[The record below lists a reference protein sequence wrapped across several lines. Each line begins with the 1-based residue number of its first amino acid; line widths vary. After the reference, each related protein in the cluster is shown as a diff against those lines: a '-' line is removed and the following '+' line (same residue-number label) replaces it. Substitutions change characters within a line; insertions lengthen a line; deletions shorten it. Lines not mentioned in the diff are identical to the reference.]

1 MKKAIILLMTI
12 VATVFVGCDSESTGN
27 VSRVTVFPELTL
39 NGDATIFHIAGTT
52 FNDPGANATVG
63 GAPIEFATNS
73 NLDTNTPGVYSISY
87 SAFND
92 DGFEAAA
99 VRTIYVYETGD
110 DIAGI
115 YSGIRDSRGTG
126 GLVLVSTR
134 TDGNYNITDM
144 LAGFYH
150 QGLGYGPAYAFPG
163 VIAVS
168 SGVVTHV
175 VRGSGGFGP
184 VSIQN
189 GSADTSG
196 STTVMKWF
204 GQLDAY
210 APFGFDV
217 TLTKIT
223 D

>member
-12 VATVFVGCDSESTGN
+12 VTSVFIGCDTESTGN
-27 VSRVTVFPELTL
+27 VSRVTVFPELTI
-39 NGDATIFHIAGTT
+39 NGDATIFHVAGTP

-63 GAPIEFATNS
+63 GSPIEFSTNS
-73 NLDTNTPGVYSISY
+73 NLDTNTPGIYTISY
-87 SAFND
+87 SAFNE

-99 VRTIYVYETGD
+99 VRTVYVYETGD

-115 YSGIRDSRGTG
+115 YNGIRDNRGFG

-134 TDGNYNITDM
+134 NDGDYNISDM
-144 LAGFYH
+144 LAGYYH
-150 QGLGYGPAYAFPG
+150 QGLGYGPAYSFPG
-163 VIAVS
+163 VIAVTN
-168 SGVVTHV
+168 GVVTHV
-175 VRGSGGFGP
+175 QLGMGGFGP

-196 STTVMKWF
+196 SSTVMKWF
-204 GQLDAY
+204 GQLDNY

-217 TLTKIT
+217 TFTKIT